1 MEYVILGVVL
11 AAIVLVI
18 WGLCL
23 RPARTAIL
31 EKMLKREAQADA
43 PEAQYDLTRLH
54 LDGRGPARD
63 TAEGL
68 LRLQRAAGKGHAES
82 QFRMAALHDTDAHG
96 EYDPQSAY
104 HRNRAAT
111 DQGHVRSQAVPTSG
125 AGGTPPAELAHLEEL
140 AAQGD
145 VDAMYDLGTIYY
157 HGYGSG
163 PDHLKALTWFR
174 MAALHLD
181 PQALYNLGL
190 MYGRGEG
197 TPKDLQESLRCFEKA
212 AQEGHIQAQTIL
224 ARLSPEG

>member
-23 RPARTAIL
+23 RPARPAIL

-82 QFRMAALHDTDAHG
+82 QFRMAALH
-96 EYDPQSAY
+96 
-104 HRNRAAT
+104 
-111 DQGHVRSQAVPTSG
+111 
-125 AGGTPPAELAHLEEL
+125 
-140 AAQGD
+140 
-145 VDAMYDLGTIYY
+145 
-157 HGYGSG
+157 
-163 PDHLKALTWFR
+163 
-174 MAALHLD
+174 LD